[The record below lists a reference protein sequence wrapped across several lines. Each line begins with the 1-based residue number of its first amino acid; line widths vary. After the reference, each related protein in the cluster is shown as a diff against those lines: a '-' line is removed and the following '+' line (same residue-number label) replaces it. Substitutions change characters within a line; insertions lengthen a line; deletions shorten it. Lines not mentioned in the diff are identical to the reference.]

1 MRLLQPLDRLAWL
14 KELTMLPVL
23 ILLVVGLG
31 IVEPSI
37 LLPTNVVNVFSQSA
51 VVAIAAIGATI
62 VILTG
67 GIDLSVGSTISASGV
82 ATAAVMSATG
92 NVALGMLA
100 GVALG
105 ATVGFI
111 TGSLIT
117 RLALVPFIVTL
128 AGLFVV
134 AGATVLLSSGTTIS
148 NLPTGFTGLSV
159 TAIAGIP
166 VLVLVAIALYVVAQ
180 LVLSMTVWGRQ
191 IMLLGASRRTSL
203 VTGIPVA
210 RTEGSVYVVAGVFS
224 GFAGVAMT
232 ANLFGANASMA
243 SGLLLNV
250 VGAVVLG
257 GTSLFGGRGS
267 VARTGIGVL
276 LLGFLANGMNL
287 IGLASYDQVAV
298 TGFVILAAATL
309 DAWLHRSPG

>member
-1 MRLLQPLDRLAWL
+1 
-14 KELTMLPVL
+14 
-23 ILLVVGLG
+23 
-31 IVEPSI
+31 
-37 LLPTNVVNVFSQSA
+37 
-51 VVAIAAIGATI
+51 
-62 VILTG
+62 
-67 GIDLSVGSTISASGV
+67 
-82 ATAAVMSATG
+82 MSATG

-117 RLALVPFIVTL
+117 RLDLVPFIVTL

-134 AGATVLLSSGTTIS
+134 AGATVLLSGGSTIS
-148 NLPTGFTGLSV
+148 HLPTRFTGLSV
-159 TAIAGIP
+159 TNVFGIP

-180 LVLSMTVWGRQ
+180 LVLSLTTWGRQ
-191 IMLLGASRRTSL
+191 IMLFGASRRTSR
-203 VTGIPVA
+203 VTGIPVV

-250 VGAVVLG
+250 IGGVVLG
-257 GTSLFGGRGS
+257 VTRFAVDGP
-267 VARTGIGVL
+267 TGIVYSLYVSPSARGLGLGRRL
-276 LLGFLANGMNL
+276 LDGAT
-287 IGLASYDQVAV
+287 AD
-298 TGFVILAAATL
+298 LAAVQATSATL
-309 DAWLHRSPG
+309 WVFAENAPSIGFYRACGWLPDGVTRVQEEFGEPEIQLRKALV

>member
-1 MRLLQPLDRLAWL
+1 
-14 KELTMLPVL
+14 MLPVL

-37 LLPTNVVNVFSQSA
+37 LQPTNVVNVFSQSA

-82 ATAAVMSATG
+82 AAAAVMSATG

-117 RLALVPFIVTL
+117 RLDLVPFIVTL

-134 AGATVLLSSGTTIS
+134 AGATVLLSGGSTIS
-148 NLPTGFTGLSV
+148 HLPTRFTGLSV
-159 TAIAGIP
+159 TNVFGIP

-180 LVLSMTVWGRQ
+180 LVLSLTTWGRQ
-191 IMLLGASRRTSL
+191 IMLFGASRRTSR
-203 VTGIPVA
+203 VTGIPAWPAGFCSTSSAVSC
-210 RTEGSVYVVAGVFS
+210 SVGRACSAG
-224 GFAGVAMT
+224 G
-232 ANLFGANASMA
+232 GAS
-243 SGLLLNV
+243 
-250 VGAVVLG
+250 
-257 GTSLFGGRGS
+257 RE
-267 VARTGIGVL
+267 
-276 LLGFLANGMNL
+276 
-287 IGLASYDQVAV
+287 LASAYCCSA
-298 TGFVILAAATL
+298 
-309 DAWLHRSPG
+309 S